1 MSETRKIIN
10 NVFKS
15 KVVSQDL
22 IKSAQLL
29 LDEKDKNII
38 HEFLEIGHLPSV
50 NNAISKINKTDEWL
64 ELIIKLIKKS
74 NYNIYI
80 LLNQRAIRYN
90 DKPLFQTISNDKI
103 STLSYRKSW
112 EIIQS
117 IGSYF
122 QSNLKENHTIGLYS
136 QNNLRNVLVDLACLA

>member
-38 HEFLEIGHLPSV
+38 HEFLEIGYLPSV
-50 NNAISKINKTDEWL
+50 NNAICKINKIDEWL

-74 NYNIYI
+74 NYNIYT

-90 DKPLFQTISNDKI
+90 DKPLFQTC
-103 STLSYRKSW
+103 L
-112 EIIQS
+112 
-117 IGSYF
+117 
-122 QSNLKENHTIGLYS
+122 LYTS
-136 QNNLRNVLVDLACLA
+136 DAADE